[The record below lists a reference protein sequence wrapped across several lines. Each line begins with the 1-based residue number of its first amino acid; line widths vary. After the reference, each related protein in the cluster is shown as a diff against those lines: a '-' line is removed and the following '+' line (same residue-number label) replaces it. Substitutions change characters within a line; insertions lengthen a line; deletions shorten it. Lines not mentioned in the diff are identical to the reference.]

1 MKIKVKPS
9 KPDDSNGAV
18 RVFSK
23 PVVSSTIIADPRDMI
38 LKKEKN
44 FIDRIL
50 DLIKVH

>member
-9 KPDDSNGAV
+9 KPDDSNGAI

-23 PVVSSTIIADPRDMI
+23 PLVESTVIADPRDMI
-38 LKKEKN
+38 LKKEKS
-44 FIDRIL
+44 FMDKIL